1 MAKIDLTSAE
11 WCELVFQGKNKE
23 FGAYKLRMESP
34 RRHNRA
40 MLVILAAVAAAVALP
55 FLIESIL
62 PERLEKEV
70 MTEVTTLSNLSDTDM
85 KDEPQVIKP
94 DLPPPPPL
102 KSSVKFTPPVIVEDK
117 EVTLA
122 DEMKTQDELKEMK
135 EAISVADVVGT
146 DEVNGKDIA
155 ELQTIAAEQTAD
167 DETIYQTV
175 AVEQKPQYP
184 GGLKALYEYLRLN
197 TNYPEFAADNNV
209 QGKVILQFAVMKDG
223 SISNITVIRA
233 IDSALDKEAVR
244 VVSAMPKWIPGKQ
257 NGRPVNVYYMLPV
270 IFRLH

>member
-34 RRHNRA
+34 GRHNKA
-40 MLVILAAVAAAVALP
+40 MLVVLVAVAAAVALP

-62 PERLEKEV
+62 PKEPEKEV

-102 KSSVKFTPPVIVEDK
+102 KSSVKFTPPVIVDDK
-117 EVTLA
+117 EVTVA
-122 DEMKTQDELKEMK
+122 DEIKTQDELKEMK
-135 EAISVADVVGT
+135 IAISVADVVGT

-155 ELQTIAAEQTAD
+155 ELQTIAAEKTD
-167 DETIYQTV
+167 NDETIYQTV

-184 GGLKALYEYLRLN
+184 GGVQELYKYLRDN
-197 TNYPEFAADNNV
+197 IVYPEYAAQNDV

-223 SISNITVIRA
+223 SISNITVIRPV
-233 IDSALDKEAVR
+233 DPDLNKEAIR

-257 NGRPVNVYYMLPV
+257 NGKPVNVYFMLPV
-270 IFRLH
+270 IFKLR